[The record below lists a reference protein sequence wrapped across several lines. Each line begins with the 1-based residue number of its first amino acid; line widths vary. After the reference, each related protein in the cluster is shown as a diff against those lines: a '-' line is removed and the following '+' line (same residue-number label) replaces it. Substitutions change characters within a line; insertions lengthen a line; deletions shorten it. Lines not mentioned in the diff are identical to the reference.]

1 MTQAISSSTAQF
13 IVINNT
19 MQIRAGGLTTVT
31 IPSAFH
37 PKKLSFGW
45 LNLDQLKKM
54 AISNYSGTVTTIR
67 PTSSY
72 VSNQASLNLKTEKL
86 YRVMVANKFHDFDSR
101 EYHMTL
107 IEEKERG
114 T

>member
-19 MQIRAGGLTTVT
+19 MQIRAGGQTTVT

-45 LNLDQLKKM
+45 LNLDQLKKNGHFKLFWDRY
-54 AISNYSGTVTTIR
+54 NYTPNV
-67 PTSSY
+67 
-72 VSNQASLNLKTEKL
+72 
-86 YRVMVANKFHDFDSR
+86 
-101 EYHMTL
+101 
-107 IEEKERG
+107 
-114 T
+114 

>member
-19 MQIRAGGLTTVT
+19 MQIRAGGQTTVT

-45 LNLDQLKKM
+45 LNLDQLKKWPFQ
-54 AISNYSGTVTTIR
+54 TILG
-67 PTSSY
+67 PL
-72 VSNQASLNLKTEKL
+72 QL
-86 YRVMVANKFHDFDSR
+86 YAQRLVMFQIKPH
-101 EYHMTL
+101 
-107 IEEKERG
+107 
-114 T
+114 